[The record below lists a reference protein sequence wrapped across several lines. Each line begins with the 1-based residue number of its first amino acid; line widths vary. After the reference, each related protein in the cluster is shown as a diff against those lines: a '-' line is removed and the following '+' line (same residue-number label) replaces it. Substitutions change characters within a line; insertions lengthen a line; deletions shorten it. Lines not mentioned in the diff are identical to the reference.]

1 MRRRFRFSASPHC
14 ECHCLFCHA
23 CLSDPPDS
31 LTVSLVGP
39 GGADC
44 PCSAFTGDWEVDLVN
59 CFEHATSG
67 IFPDGLYNY
76 YDIQYHAEYFICGGV
91 LHSDNPLTFDLHIRY
106 YYDPLDLAKTIVARS
121 IHLDASY
128 LGFFHPD
135 LEGVFYLYEEPVTV
149 PYDCDAFE
157 SFSIPLTSTFNSG
170 WDCDSDVF
178 TATLST

>member
-106 YYDPLDLAKTIVARS
+106 YYDPLDR
-121 IHLDASY
+121 
-128 LGFFHPD
+128 
-135 LEGVFYLYEEPVTV
+135 VFYLYEEPVTV